1 MEFLQY
7 CESDLLDCQLLEGR
21 HDASL
26 ILAQCWEQGGPS
38 VNACLIIFVKPEA
51 GFDSY
56 YLVTKSNLFF
66 SL

>member
-7 CESDLLDCQLLEGR
+7 CESDLLNCQLLEGR
-21 HDASL
+21 HNTSL
-26 ILAQCWEQGGPS
+26 ILAQCWEQS
-38 VNACLIIFVKPEA
+38 EHLVNACLIIFVKPEA

-56 YLVTKSNLFF
+56 ELVTNIKLFF